1 MRRVVCDHA
10 VGTQLE
16 GRGVVQHVS
25 EGTLQQLQ
33 IATRALVD
41 RGTQIL
47 LQLLALENCQ
57 TQFPAFAGDGGGG
70 ASRRHS

>member
-1 MRRVVCDHA
+1 VVRDRA
-10 VGTQLE
+10 VGTHLE

-41 RGTQIL
+41 GGTQML
-47 LQLLALENCQ
+47 LQLLALENCH
-57 TQFPAFAGDGGGG
+57 TQFPALAGDGGG
-70 ASRRHS
+70 ASRRPP